1 MCQRWQDVRSGEFTL
16 GEYQKL
22 AEVFRR
28 LGVHQISIAGGE
40 PLLREDIF
48 CIIRSFA
55 GYGMSVNLCTNG
67 ILLEPNVDRVCGT
80 GLSCVTVSLDGATPG
95 AHESIRGTPGS
106 CQQIESG
113 IRSLVARPQSHR
125 PLVRVRMTFSNSN
138 MDEIRPYYRKWKDI
152 ADDVLL
158 QPVHYC
164 SDSFYTGPTRETFG
178 INPYRLVQQLDGTP
192 FRRDGYMRNLL
203 ENLKKNGGFPKHR
216 CYAGILMAR
225 FDPWGNVFP
234 CLEQHVCVGSVR
246 KQDFETIW
254 SSDFFDKVRRRIASA
269 DSCTCWYNN
278 TALISHYADILFRTT
293 ARGVWG
299 VFQNHGQ
306 KQHTDTVK
314 ETKIGMA
321 I

>member
-1 MCQRWQDVRSGEFTL
+1 
-16 GEYQKL
+16 
-22 AEVFRR
+22 
-28 LGVHQISIAGGE
+28 
-40 PLLREDIF
+40 
-48 CIIRSFA
+48 
-55 GYGMSVNLCTNG
+55 
-67 ILLEPNVDRVCGT
+67 
-80 GLSCVTVSLDGATPG
+80 
-95 AHESIRGTPGS
+95 
-106 CQQIESG
+106 
-113 IRSLVARPQSHR
+113 
-125 PLVRVRMTFSNSN
+125 
-138 MDEIRPYYRKWKDI
+138 
-152 ADDVLL
+152 LL

-164 SDSFYTGPTRETFG
+164 SDSFYTGTTRETFG

-203 ENLKKNGGFPKHR
+203 ESLKKNGGFPKHR

-278 TALISHYADILFRTT
+278 TALISHYADMLFRTT

-299 VFQNHGQ
+299 VSQNHGQ